1 MSCQVS
7 EELVE
12 KWLRGWSLS
21 RSLPLPERYRSGFKV
36 EVGEEK
42 QKIRYVFPELNDDFI
57 QLAESVTEPWIY
69 LKVCVSPEQLK
80 SLVPERWEF
89 QPEGYMMHCRHPM
102 VIPDIA
108 LTDNYSVKIRCI
120 TSEYFTV
127 RVLYNTTEQAAIGRL
142 IIVDDIAVYDRVVT
156 EEGHRRKGLAS
167 IVLAKLEEIALSK
180 GVSNNFLVATQQG
193 KLLYESL
200 GWKLYSSYTSIV
212 IPDRR
217 G

>member
-1 MSCQVS
+1 MS

-21 RSLPLPERYRSGFKV
+21 RNLPLPERYRSGFKV

-69 LKVCVSPEQLK
+69 LKVCASPEQLK
-80 SLVPERWEF
+80 GLVPERWIF

-102 VIPDIA
+102 IIPDIA
-108 LTDNYSVKIRCI
+108 LTGNYSVDIQCI
-120 TSEYFTV
+120 TPEYFTV
-127 RVLYNTTEQAAIGRL
+127 RILCNATEQAAIGRL
-142 IIVDDIAVYDRVVT
+142 IIIDDVAVYDRVVT
-156 EEGHRRKGLAS
+156 EEEHRRKGLAS

-217 G
+217 

>member
-1 MSCQVS
+1 MGCQVS

-21 RSLPLPERYRSGFKV
+21 RDLSLPARYRSGFRV
-36 EVGEEK
+36 DVGEEK

-69 LKVCVSPEQLK
+69 LKVCASPEQLK
-80 SLVPERWEF
+80 GLVPERWIV
-89 QPEGYMMHCRHPM
+89 QPEGYMMNCRHPM
-102 VIPDIA
+102 IIPDHA
-108 LTDNYSVKIRCI
+108 LPGNYSIEIQCI
-120 TSEYFTV
+120 TPEYFIV
-127 RVLYNTTEQAAIGRL
+127 RILCNNTEQAAIGRL
-142 IIVDDIAVYDRVVT
+142 IIVDHVAVYDRVVT
-156 EEGHRRKGLAS
+156 EEKHQRKGLAT
-167 IVLAKLEEIALSK
+167 IVLAKLEGIALSK

-200 GWKLYSSYTSIV
+200 GWKLCSSYSSIV
-212 IPDRR
+212 IPDKE

>member
-1 MSCQVS
+1 MSCHVS
-7 EELVE
+7 EEIVE

-21 RSLPLPERYRSGFKV
+21 RNLPLPERYRSGFKV
-36 EVGEEK
+36 EVGEDK

-102 VIPDIA
+102 IIPDIA
-108 LTDNYSVKIRCI
+108 LTGNYSVDIQCI
-120 TSEYFTV
+120 TPEYFTV
-127 RVLYNTTEQAAIGRL
+127 RILCNATEQAAIGRL
-142 IIVDDIAVYDRVVT
+142 IIIDDVAVYDRVVT
-156 EEGHRRKGLAS
+156 EEEHRKKGLAS
-167 IVLAKLEEIALSK
+167 VVLAKLEEIALSK